1 MVTRGALPTSKDH
14 IATHSN
20 PNGRATAGYAPES
33 LSMSAAGLSFFPCRL
48 GAKST
53 AHLLARYP
61 TLRSHTSTRALDQLD
76 ELGISAERHCLQIRV
91 LHRHEATPSGPL
103 HSSTL
108 QPKRLRHRR

>member
-1 MVTRGALPTSKDH
+1 MHCLPQKDH

-48 GAKST
+48 SAKSA

-61 TLRSHTSTRALDQLD
+61 TLRSHTSTRALDQRDKLTI
-76 ELGISAERHCLQIRV
+76 GAEGQRLQIRV
-91 LHRHEATPSGPL
+91 FNRQENGY
-103 HSSTL
+103 
-108 QPKRLRHRR
+108 RLSVVRD